1 LMYYGRVL
9 GELNRRKV
17 RYLVAGGIAV
27 NLYGVPR
34 ATADLDL
41 LLQPGARN
49 LEKFLGAMRRLGYR
63 PRVPVTFEDI
73 TVENLERWKKEKNM
87 KAFSFKN
94 PRVPYEEVDLI
105 LDHPLDFGKA
115 YARREVVR
123 AGRITI
129 PLVSLR
135 DLMKL
140 KEHSGRLQDLS
151 DLEALR
157 KVERMRRMAE

>member
-1 LMYYGRVL
+1 MYYGRVL
-9 GELNRRKV
+9 RELNRRRV

-41 LLQPGARN
+41 LLQPGAPN
-49 LEKFLGAMRRLGYR
+49 LKSFVEVMRRLGYR
-63 PRVPVTFEDI
+63 PGVPFEDI
-73 TVENLERWKKEKNM
+73 TSENLERWRKEKNM

-105 LDHPLDFGKA
+105 LDHPLEFEKA

-123 AGRITI
+123 AGRIAV

-157 KVERMRRMAE
+157 KVERMRRREK